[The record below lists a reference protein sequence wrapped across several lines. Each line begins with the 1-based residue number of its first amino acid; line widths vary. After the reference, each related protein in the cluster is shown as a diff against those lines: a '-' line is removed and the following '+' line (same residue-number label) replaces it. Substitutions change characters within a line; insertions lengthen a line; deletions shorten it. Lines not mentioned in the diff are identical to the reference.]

1 METLL
6 DLLRHP
12 SGPQP
17 AAHGND
23 AATDRVWAQ
32 GRLPAQALSVDVESL
47 GLLAQPLSANQ
58 ARTLHQFSE
67 PARFGRREKTLLD
80 PAVRH
85 TGEISADL
93 IGLEWQPNVFTALK
107 RDVATALGVPQ
118 LDAVLHNLLIYG
130 PGQFFKP
137 HQDTEKHP
145 GMIATLVLIW
155 PSPHIGGTLRLQL
168 GQQHAEFSSQHL
180 QTDELRWFAFYA
192 DCHHEVLP
200 VPEGWRVALTF
211 DLVLPARVERPSVPT
226 ALLESLKACLH
237 QRFALGGDQPSLD
250 PWE

>member
-1 METLL
+1 
-6 DLLRHP
+6 
-12 SGPQP
+12 
-17 AAHGND
+17 
-23 AATDRVWAQ
+23 
-32 GRLPAQALSVDVESL
+32 
-47 GLLAQPLSANQ
+47 
-58 ARTLHQFSE
+58 
-67 PARFGRREKTLLD
+67 
-80 PAVRH
+80 
-85 TGEISADL
+85 
-93 IGLEWQPNVFTALK
+93 
-107 RDVATALGVPQ
+107 
-118 LDAVLHNLLIYG
+118 
-130 PGQFFKP
+130 
-137 HQDTEKHP
+137 
-145 GMIATLVLIW
+145 MIATLVLIW